1 MQRRDVIAVILV
13 LIMVLLF
20 LVCWAAFRYR
30 QLLRKSLGDD
40 ADAES

>member
-13 LIMVLLF
+13 LTLALLF

-30 QLLRKSLGDD
+30 QFLRKALG
-40 ADAES
+40 E